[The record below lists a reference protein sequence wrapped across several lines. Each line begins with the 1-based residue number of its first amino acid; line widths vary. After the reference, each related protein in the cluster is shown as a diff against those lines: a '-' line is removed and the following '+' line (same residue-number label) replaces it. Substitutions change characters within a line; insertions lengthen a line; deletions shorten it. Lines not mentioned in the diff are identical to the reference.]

1 MAFSC
6 PRCGNT
12 QLRFTF
18 IHHGQRVCRRCLG
31 FQGEQGENALG
42 VEDAQYSLPFSLTPT
57 QHTIAREIARISA
70 QRDVVVEA
78 VCGAGK
84 TELVMEAIQ
93 ERLAKGHRVGVA
105 VARRQVALQLAIR
118 FRSAFHGVNVGV
130 VCEGHRENLNGALM
144 VCTTHQLFRY
154 PHAFDL
160 LVLDEPD
167 AFPFHG
173 DPVLQGFAKLAVKGQ
188 TIYLTATPDRGLRQR
203 INSGSL
209 AHVTLDQRP
218 HGKPLPIPKVW
229 MMPKGVMGLVVLMW
243 LFRRKRQ
250 ALVFVPSVV
259 QGKKLEQL
267 LNIPLVFAGHP
278 ALDQRIKAFS
288 QGQIKVL
295 LTTTVLERGVTFK
308 GIDVVVV
315 GADHPVFTR
324 PVLIQIAGRVGRD
337 VKDPGGEVM
346 FLCSTLSDGVK
357 DGVHDLRQANRRAWS
372 ASMMSPRG

>member
-12 QLRFTF
+12 QLTFTF
-18 IHHGQRVCRRCLG
+18 MHQGQRVCRRCLA
-31 FQGEQGENALG
+31 FQGERGESALG
-42 VEDAQYSLPFSLTPT
+42 VDDAQYTLPFSLTPT
-57 QHTIAREIARISA
+57 QRTIAREITRISA
-70 QRDVVVEA
+70 RRDLVVEA

-93 ERLAKGHRVGVA
+93 DRLMNGQRVGVA
-105 VARRQVALQLAIR
+105 VARRQVALQLATR
-118 FRSAFHGVNVGV
+118 FRSAFHGVKVGV
-130 VCEGHRENLNGALM
+130 VCEGHRENLGGALM

-173 DPVLQGFAKLAVKGQ
+173 DPVLQGFARLAVKGQ
-188 TIYLTATPDRGLRQR
+188 TIYLTATPDRALRQR
-203 INSGSL
+203 IKNGSV
-209 AHVTLDQRP
+209 AHVTLDRRP

-229 MMPKGVMGLVVLMW
+229 MMPKGVMGLATLIWLM
-243 LFRRKRQ
+243 RRKRQ
-250 ALVFVPSVV
+250 ALVFVPSVA
-259 QGKKLEQL
+259 QGKRLERL
-267 LNIPLVFAGHP
+267 LNIPLVHAGH
-278 ALDQRIKAFS
+278 AKLDPLIRAFG
-288 QGQIKVL
+288 QGQIKAL

-308 GIDVVVV
+308 GIDVLVL

-357 DGVHDLRQANRRAWS
+357 DGVRDLRQANQRAWS
-372 ASMMSPRG
+372 ASMT

>member
-12 QLRFTF
+12 QLTFTF
-18 IHHGQRVCRRCLG
+18 MHQGQRVCRRCLG
-31 FQGEQGENALG
+31 FQGERGENALG
-42 VEDAQYSLPFSLTPT
+42 VDDAQYTLPFSLTPT
-57 QHTIAREIARISA
+57 QRTIAREITRISA
-70 QRDVVVEA
+70 RRDLVVEA

-93 ERLAKGHRVGVA
+93 DRLMNGQRVGVA
-105 VARRQVALQLAIR
+105 VARRQVALQLATR
-118 FRSAFHGVNVGV
+118 FRSAFHGVKVGV
-130 VCEGHRENLNGALM
+130 VCEGHRENLGGALM

-173 DPVLQGFAKLAVKGQ
+173 DPVLQGFARLAVKGQ
-188 TIYLTATPDRGLRQR
+188 TIYLTATPDRSLRQR
-203 INSGSL
+203 IKNGSV
-209 AHVTLDQRP
+209 AHVTLDRRP

-229 MMPKGVMGLVVLMW
+229 MMPKGVMGLATLIWLM
-243 LFRRKRQ
+243 RRKRQ
-250 ALVFVPSVV
+250 ALVFVPSVA
-259 QGKKLEQL
+259 QGKRLERL
-267 LNIPLVFAGHP
+267 LNIPLVHAGH
-278 ALDQRIKAFS
+278 AKLDPLIRAFG

-308 GIDVVVV
+308 GIDVLVL

-357 DGVHDLRQANRRAWS
+357 DGVRDLRQANQRAWS
-372 ASMMSPRG
+372 ASMT